1 MKKINILKNKK
12 LNSDKDTRKIPKYE
26 TLNPVKNIK
35 EIKSKDALDFA
46 FLDDDIRNI
55 AITGN
60 YSSGKS
66 STLFSYIENNLG
78 RKKYKNK
85 YVSISLATFQSKEKK
100 DANITIQE
108 LEKEIIQQLYYN
120 VYASEFKRK
129 NNRVFFIS
137 VCILIILVFLFC
149 FFFSN
154 ETKIFFS
161 NCIISKILLLVIV
174 MISILALCII
184 IFHKIY
190 EFSQFSLKI
199 DDIEISGNKENSNNI
214 LSMNSEFI
222 FKLFLRH
229 KRKMRY
235 IIFEDLDRFEKPI
248 LFEHLRELN
257 FLLNKTW
264 RVKFIYVLND
274 DVFKD
279 ENRTKFFDFIYPIV
293 PFISYGT
300 SGEILNELIKK
311 KYKIKENELSTE
323 FINNI
328 TMYIQDMRILKNV
341 LNEYIIYKNELD
353 GSEKLFSMILYKN
366 VFSEDFRKLQ
376 NKQGNL
382 YKLLNSKQEI
392 IDKFKNEL
400 KELENKIRNKKSVFS
415 DEKLFCTLVER
426 EIEKNFSDSGE
437 IILRNCT
444 LGTRKLEREI
454 NLDYEYLNHRDTK
467 IPYHG
472 IAGSLEQFLRSCDK
486 QDLLDL
492 RNSIDNERKDELRK
506 IEDSL
511 SKKRKKLGNMN
522 NMSVLELVENNEYI
536 KYFDLDVF
544 NDNIEN
550 ENIRR
555 KELVIYLVQNK
566 YIDENYSSYIE
577 RHYGWNQK
585 DYIFLGNVMINMN
598 NNFSELLVDSE
609 KIIINLKEEY
619 FKNEGILNINILKTL
634 FSQNLND
641 SEEKI
646 SNFRD
651 AFIKSKDFINNME
664 TCRTN
669 LDETEKEK
677 IYKNFSK
684 NYKFIENI
692 IEKKEMNLFIDV
704 IRFIDIDKIDIID
717 IQDKNEFKNKVNE
730 CTILLS
736 KQFDKHYDTLIKL
749 FTKLNVKMESIALY
763 EFEKGKLYE
772 YCLRNNMYKISLDN
786 IQEAINTELKGKNKI
801 ISNNYNSIMQ
811 TKCVKDYINSNI
823 KEYLEHVYFD
833 SKKRNE
839 TKDSIIELL
848 NNKDITKKD
857 KIKIIRNEE
866 KKNIIDNIL
875 LVQNEELY
883 QYLIEYNVA
892 SANYFN
898 ISNFMQKSN
907 MNVAGYKSRL
917 TDFINS
923 NKLELKNTENE
934 LPIKESQRLFEF
946 VYSNE
951 NIDNEIY
958 EDMIKKLRG
967 TLDKLDF
974 NNLTNDKISILI
986 GSIVNNNN
994 YNISKGMYT
1003 IIIEYILK
1011 NNKELDLKIETI
1023 SGLLPKCEHIIRKI
1037 QLINLYIKNFDKEH
1051 IKKIVDEEL
1060 IDYNTLLK
1068 DKCRP
1073 IYMYNDD
1080 LKKFIDNLVGLG
1092 YNIKYKIKDNKIY
1105 IRGTVR

>member
-66 STLFSYIENNLG
+66 STLFSYIENNFKEDDKE
-78 RKKYKNK
+78 R
-85 YVSISLATFQSKEKK
+85 YVTISLATFQSKEKK

-120 VYASEFKRK
+120 VYNCEVLKK
-129 NNRVFFIS
+129 W
-137 VCILIILVFLFC
+137 IILFFMSISTSIILSFLFMY
-149 FFFSN
+149 FFSS
-154 ETKIFFS
+154 KMIIFFP
-161 NCIISKILLLVIV
+161 NYKKILFLVYIVILLICIVI
-174 MISILALCII
+174 
-184 IFHKIY
+184 FYKIY
-190 EFSQFSLKI
+190 EFTNLSVKI
-199 DDIEISGNKENSNNI
+199 DGIEINGNNDSSNNI
-214 LSMNSEFI
+214 LNMNLDFI
-222 FKLFLRH
+222 FKLFSMH
-229 KRKMRY
+229 KSKMKY
-235 IIFEDLDRFEKPI
+235 IIFEDLDRFEEPI
-248 LFEHLRELN
+248 IFEHLRELN

-264 RVKFIYVLND
+264 PIKFIYVLND

-293 PFISYGT
+293 PVISYGT
-300 SGEILNELIKK
+300 SGEILNELIRDV
-311 KYKIKENELSTE
+311 KIEELSTE

-341 LNEYIIYKNELD
+341 LNEYRIYKNELD

-382 YKLLNSKQEI
+382 YKLLNSKQKIIKKLKDEI
-392 IDKFKNEL
+392 E
-400 KELENKIRNKKSVFS
+400 ELENKIRNKKSVFS
-415 DEKLFCTLVER
+415 NEKLFCTLVER

-492 RNSIDNERKDELRK
+492 RNSIDNERKEELRK

-511 SKKRKKLGNMN
+511 SKKRKELENMN
-522 NMSVLELVENNEYI
+522 NMSISELLKNNEYI

-598 NNFSELLVDSE
+598 NNFSDLLVDSE
-609 KIIINLKEEY
+609 KIISNLKEEY

-641 SEEKI
+641 YEEKI

-684 NYKFIENI
+684 NYKFIKNI
-692 IEKKEMNLFIDV
+692 IEKKEINLFIDV

-717 IQDKNEFKNKVNE
+717 IPDKNELSNKVNE

-857 KIKIIRNEE
+857 KIKIMQKEE
-866 KKNIIDNIL
+866 NKKIIDDIL

-907 MNVAGYKSRL
+907 MNVAGYKSIL

-934 LPIKESQRLFEF
+934 LSIKESQRLFEF

-958 EDMIKKLRG
+958 EDMIKKLSG

-986 GSIVNNNN
+986 KSIVNNNN
-994 YNISKGMYT
+994 YNISKEIYT
-1003 IIIEYILK
+1003 SIIEYIFR
-1011 NNKELDLKIETI
+1011 NNKEFDLKIETI

-1037 QLINLYIKNFDKEH
+1037 QLVNLYIKNFDKEH

-1068 DKCRP
+1068 DKSRP
-1073 IYMYNDD
+1073 TYMYNDD